1 MTAVDN
7 AERGME
13 ESFCLELTP
22 RPKYDV
28 GHKIFFYSRAIHMGI
43 PSVHAIFSVCY
54 LNTREHTYMW

>member
-28 GHKIFFYSRAIHMGI
+28 GHKIFFYSRA
-43 PSVHAIFSVCY
+43 VWVY
-54 LNTREHTYMW
+54 LLYTLYFQYVI